1 MKFHLFFLQ
10 QQQTQTTY
18 ASKRVIWTKY
28 LFQYRRTEMRR
39 TILPI
44 LRKWSAYTQR
54 NIAKR
59 LGRRSL
65 TGFNNEINFES
76 DEDLSENKKND
87 NEKSSNDGMNGEG
100 EGEEEDVKVP
110 LEDPNVVDARRW
122 SVRLQQAAACLRGLQ
137 EGAVPEDRLDER
149 AMRDMLV
156 QIDDTRKKRKKK
168 IRKKRNKRKKRN
180 VKKNK
185 KNNHHVLNPEDM
197 ENNEELSTEEEDSM
211 EDEEGDDAAEL
222 STEEEENSA
231 DSAEED
237 EQEEVSIQSER
248 ERASRNGAL

>member
-1 MKFHLFFLQ
+1 
-10 QQQTQTTY
+10 
-18 ASKRVIWTKY
+18 
-28 LFQYRRTEMRR
+28 MRR

-59 LGRRSL
+59 LGRSSL

-76 DEDLSENKKND
+76 DDDLSENEKND

-100 EGEEEDVKVP
+100 EEEEEDVKVP
-110 LEDPNVVDARRW
+110 LEDPSVVDARRW

-168 IRKKRNKRKKRN
+168 ISKRRIKRNKRN

-185 KNNHHVLNPEDM
+185 KNSQHHVLNPEDM

-231 DSAEED
+231 DSADSAEED
-237 EQEEVSIQSER
+237 EQEEKDEGKYSSEESEHR
-248 ERASRNGAL
+248 VMEAL